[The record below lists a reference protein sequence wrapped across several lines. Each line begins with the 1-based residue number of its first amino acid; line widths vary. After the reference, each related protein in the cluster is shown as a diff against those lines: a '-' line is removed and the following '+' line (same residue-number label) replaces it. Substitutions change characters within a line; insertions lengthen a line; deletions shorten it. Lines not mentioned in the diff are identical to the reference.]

1 MDKEAL
7 YEHLTTKQDLVDFL
21 IEKGVTEKNI
31 KISSQ
36 EQIKGIGDLRLYC
49 DRHEEQSDVLV
60 PARYIQHPT
69 RQGNIG
75 RSWFDLMYYAFYG
88 VPENIEV
95 NMASDRIWQLMV
107 RNFVNEYKDFDTW
120 NQLFSTKESKMAN
133 FDFDMYDLGPNRNP
147 IYIQA
152 GGNGGGTHRL
162 ILAKVTGVQN
172 IFAKQLTI
180 YKLNAQKKALYD
192 KTKHLENEL
201 TKYINQSTYYTFSD
215 YTKTIDLDMKYTKGD
230 CRLILTEGICRMTEK
245 DYEAKTP
252 IVAYQAYLK
261 DTLRTLQSFEKHLSK
276 SFNFYRLLPLKF
288 LTFLCESQ
296 SSISLEHEHIPD
308 REKQLMTAIKLH
320 LAYDGKF
327 NH

>member
-1 MDKEAL
+1 
-7 YEHLTTKQDLVDFL
+7 
-21 IEKGVTEKNI
+21 
-31 KISSQ
+31 
-36 EQIKGIGDLRLYC
+36 
-49 DRHEEQSDVLV
+49 
-60 PARYIQHPT
+60 
-69 RQGNIG
+69 
-75 RSWFDLMYYAFYG
+75 
-88 VPENIEV
+88 
-95 NMASDRIWQLMV
+95 
-107 RNFVNEYKDFDTW
+107 
-120 NQLFSTKESKMAN
+120 MAN

-152 GGNGGGTHRL
+152 GGNGGGTHRM

-172 IFAKQLTI
+172 IFAKELTI

-230 CRLILTEGICRMTEK
+230 FRLTLTEGICRMTEK

-252 IVAYQAYLK
+252 IVEYQTYLK
-261 DTLRTLQSFEKHLSK
+261 DTLYTLQSFEKNLSK

-288 LTFLCESQ
+288 LAFLCESQ
-296 SSISLEHEHIPD
+296 SSISLENEYIPD
-308 REKQLMTAIKLH
+308 REKKLMTAIKLH